1 MPMQYTAILQLDK
14 SQFPNVIFF
23 FIIFPTFAQ
32 DINCEYTID
41 ISEYQKSMFLSK
53 TNNMP
58 VLL

>member
-1 MPMQYTAILQLDK
+1 MHYTAILRLDK
-14 SQFPNVIFF
+14 SQFSNVIFV
-23 FIIFPTFAQ
+23 IIFPTFAQ
-32 DINCEYTID
+32 NINCEYMID